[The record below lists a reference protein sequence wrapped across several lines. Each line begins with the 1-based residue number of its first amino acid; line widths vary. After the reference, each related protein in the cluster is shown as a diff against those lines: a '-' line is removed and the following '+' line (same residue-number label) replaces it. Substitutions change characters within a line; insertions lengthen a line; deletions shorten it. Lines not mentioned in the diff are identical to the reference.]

1 MKYNEKTKGN
11 GLLPLVTR
19 PTPKTPK
26 SSFPFLLLLLL
37 IPTALYGWH
46 HTISGSHHK
55 NRHLFG
61 KDAEKAFLYVYDSTS
76 CNTFS
81 SDLLIGSSVPNEAS
95 AIQASRLF
103 ATEPHVAGSPG
114 DLTTAKDFL
123 HILETELGIK
133 PPSTEP
139 IFAAGSPE
147 SQHATRSIPE
157 THQPR
162 AWIDTYYPVMNTP
175 LERNLQIVD
184 KNGTV
189 IWQADLLEVADDTD
203 PEAGKYFDSVPIFHG
218 YSKGGDVTGKLVD
231 GNYCSKDVSS
241 SLQPCCLTTTKLF

>member
-11 GLLPLVTR
+11 EILPLTTR
-19 PTPKTPK
+19 PTPK
-26 SSFPFLLLLLL
+26 SSFPFVLLLLL
-37 IPTALYGWH
+37 IPTALYGWDH
-46 HTISGSHHK
+46 IVSHHK
-55 NRHLFG
+55 NHHLFG
-61 KDAEKAFLYVYDSTS
+61 KNAEKAFLYVYDSTS
-76 CNTFS
+76 CKSFS

-95 AIQASRLF
+95 AIEASRLF
-103 ATEPHVAGSPG
+103 ATKPHLAGSPG

-123 HILETELGIK
+123 RLLETELGIN

-147 SQHATRSIPE
+147 SQHATRSVSN

-175 LERNLQIVD
+175 LERTLQIVD

-189 IWQADLLEVADDTD
+189 IWQADLIEVADETD

-218 YSKGGDVTGKLVD
+218 LSRGGDVTGKLVD
-231 GNYCSKDVSS
+231 GNYCLKDVSS
-241 SLQPCCLTTTKLF
+241 SLRPYPLATTN